1 MRCVAEQTYAPVARS
16 GAVSADPVGQGV
28 AVYELPIDQFVFGR
42 FGHDFPAHWIPAFE
56 DLLDVLEVARKG
68 PGFVDVVFV
77 AVSEDPAAVG
87 SAFEGREKEVDVG
100 TYELSTTRIP

>member
-1 MRCVAEQTYAPVARS
+1 
-16 GAVSADPVGQGV
+16 
-28 AVYELPIDQFVFGR
+28 
-42 FGHDFPAHWIPAFE
+42 
-56 DLLDVLEVARKG
+56 LDVLEVARKG